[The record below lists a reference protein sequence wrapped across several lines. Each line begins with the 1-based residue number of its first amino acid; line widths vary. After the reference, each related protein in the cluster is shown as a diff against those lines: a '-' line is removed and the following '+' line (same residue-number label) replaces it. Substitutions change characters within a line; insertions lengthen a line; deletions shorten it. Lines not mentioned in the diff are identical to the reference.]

1 MCAASLFKPFPFIR
15 LTASM
20 RVPTPTSTFFGSHPR
35 SWQVPPNGRESLIA
49 TDQPALRHLKAAADA
64 AAPVPITMR
73 SNFRNYSPRYFWSDS
88 ALEGKPA
95 SVVAFTRALVS
106 VFASSKV
113 TQASFFSYDTS
124 TSDTPLTLFK
134 AFLTVI
140 GQTGQVIPGTSR
152 VTVFDAAHA
161 GAARAVRHI
170 TATTDFSLFI
180 AKFPFVREFSK
191 KIEQRMDK
199 QALRAL
205 ESRNSRTETCKCDA
219 LAAVH
224 RLRLGCKRVQDG
236 ISAFPRRTTPRSQ
249 RR

>member
-1 MCAASLFKPFPFIR
+1 
-15 LTASM
+15 
-20 RVPTPTSTFFGSHPR
+20 
-35 SWQVPPNGRESLIA
+35 PPNGRESLIA

-113 TQASFFSYDTS
+113 TRASFFSYDTS

-161 GAARAVRHI
+161 GAARATRHI
-170 TATTDFSLFI
+170 TPITDFILFI
-180 AKFPFVREFSK
+180 ANSPSFVNLVK
-191 KIEQRMDK
+191 KSSNVWIDK
-199 QALRAL
+199 RY
-205 ESRNSRTETCKCDA
+205 EN
-219 LAAVH
+219 
-224 RLRLGCKRVQDG
+224 
-236 ISAFPRRTTPRSQ
+236 
-249 RR
+249 

>member
-1 MCAASLFKPFPFIR
+1 MGGPPV
-15 LTASM
+15 LT
-20 RVPTPTSTFFGSHPR
+20 
-35 SWQVPPNGRESLIA
+35 
-49 TDQPALRHLKAAADA
+49 
-64 AAPVPITMR
+64 
-73 SNFRNYSPRYFWSDS
+73 YFCSDS
-88 ALEGKPA
+88 ALEGKPV

-113 TQASFFSYDTS
+113 TRASFFSYDTS

-180 AKFPFVREFSK
+180 ANS
-191 KIEQRMDK
+191 
-199 QALRAL
+199 LR
-205 ESRNSRTETCKCDA
+205 S
-219 LAAVH
+219 
-224 RLRLGCKRVQDG
+224 
-236 ISAFPRRTTPRSQ
+236 
-249 RR
+249 